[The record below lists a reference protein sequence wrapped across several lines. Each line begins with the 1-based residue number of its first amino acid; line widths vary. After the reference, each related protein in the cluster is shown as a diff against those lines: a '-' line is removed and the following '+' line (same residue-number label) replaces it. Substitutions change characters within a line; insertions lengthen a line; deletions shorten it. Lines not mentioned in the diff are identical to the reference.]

1 MTSKCKKSQIWPF
14 RPWKIT
20 FRAIQ
25 PNLSFD
31 MWFMSPKRSFMP
43 KKKKS
48 YWSVSEIDPSPP
60 QSWRTDGQTDGQTDR
75 RTTDKSVLEKL
86 RCLSAGGAKNT
97 LATACQN
104 QLDIWTEDHECTNN
118 TLCCW
123 LIIRNTHFAMIISS
137 TKCKSN
143 ASCWVTI
150 DILCNIYPNF
160 SISTHTGKI
169 SHIYPYLQSIGHI
182 YTLIAH
188 IIIIFPFFLRFP
200 LQ

>member
-14 RPWKIT
+14 RPWKMT

-60 QSWRTDGQTDGQTDR
+60 QSWRTDGQTDRQTDGRTDR

-86 RCLSAGGAKNT
+86 RCLSAGGAKNMHT
-97 LATACQN
+97 ERNLRWLCY
-104 QLDIWTEDHECTNN
+104 LDI
-118 TLCCW
+118 LKYW
-123 LIIRNTHFAMIISS
+123 LIFYKIFDVLSYKLHSDHCRSRTLTHSRS
-137 TKCKSN
+137 VVC
-143 ASCWVTI
+143 
-150 DILCNIYPNF
+150 
-160 SISTHTGKI
+160 
-169 SHIYPYLQSIGHI
+169 
-182 YTLIAH
+182 
-188 IIIIFPFFLRFP
+188 
-200 LQ
+200 

>member
-14 RPWKIT
+14 RPWKMT

-60 QSWRTDGQTDGQTDR
+60 PQSWRTDRQTDGWTDRQTDR

-86 RCLSAGGAKNT
+86 RCLSAGGAKKLT
-97 LATACQN
+97 KSEIRSSSSRFEHCSESL
-104 QLDIWTEDHECTNN
+104 IW
-118 TLCCW
+118 
-123 LIIRNTHFAMIISS
+123 
-137 TKCKSN
+137 
-143 ASCWVTI
+143 
-150 DILCNIYPNF
+150 
-160 SISTHTGKI
+160 SIG
-169 SHIYPYLQSIGHI
+169 SHIWSLFAPIHMKSWPKVKLGQVQVGSNIAQNHSFSPQEVISGH
-182 YTLIAH
+182 Y
-188 IIIIFPFFLRFP
+188 
-200 LQ
+200 